1 MREFLIRMRE
11 FEAGKLVHSVDLDAR
26 ARFQDHVV
34 FPHPLE
40 VRLIQGVPES
50 LELRGESALPDSCGS
65 QRIARSWSVP
75 APRPIGIDC
84 KLSRTAALPARP
96 PAPPGVVVKN
106 GGPD

>member
-1 MREFLIRMRE
+1 MRE

-65 QRIARSWSVP
+65 QRIARSWSGP

-84 KLSRTAALPARP
+84 TKLSRTAAGLCRAGLRARARAAPAW
-96 PAPPGVVVKN
+96 AQAW
-106 GGPD
+106 

>member
-1 MREFLIRMRE
+1 MRE

-65 QRIARSWSVP
+65 QRIARSWSGP
-75 APRPIGIDC
+75 APRPIGIDSIVNC
-84 KLSRTAALPARP
+84 LEQRRLCRAH
-96 PAPPGVVVKN
+96 APPRPTGASGVV
-106 GGPD
+106 G